1 MEATG
6 PVAGGSVEVEGW
18 EGGEMVLSPSSL
30 AHGMEG
36 VEVTEGSDEVE
47 GWGGGEV
54 VAGGEGE
61 RGAFCLP
68 KGQYSGASLWS
79 PGYPASRQVIHTG
92 SQLEIEI
99 KKLSFSI
106 YCNMFRHL
114 LGPLS
119 SSN

>member
-1 MEATG
+1 M
-6 PVAGGSVEVEGW
+6 EVEGW

-68 KGQYSGASLWS
+68 KGQYSGGGQGQGRKVSIIGKGGPGNHAS
-79 PGYPASRQVIHTG
+79 SRAWA
-92 SQLEIEI
+92 
-99 KKLSFSI
+99 KL
-106 YCNMFRHL
+106 
-114 LGPLS
+114 
-119 SSN
+119 

>member
-68 KGQYSGASLWS
+68 KGQYSGGGRGRGGKSASLVREDQAIMLA
-79 PGYPASRQVIHTG
+79 PGLGQNCDF
-92 SQLEIEI
+92 L
-99 KKLSFSI
+99 I
-106 YCNMFRHL
+106 YVSCFAAA
-114 LGPLS
+114 
-119 SSN
+119 